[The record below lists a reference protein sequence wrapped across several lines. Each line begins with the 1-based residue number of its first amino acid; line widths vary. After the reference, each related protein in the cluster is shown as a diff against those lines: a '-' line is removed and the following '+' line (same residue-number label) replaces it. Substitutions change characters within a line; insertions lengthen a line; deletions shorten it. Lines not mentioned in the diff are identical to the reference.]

1 MKKIVFSLCFVSI
14 LLSLV
19 GCEKPT
25 YVPSTEEPVITLE
38 PDTLHLLIGQI
49 DTLTAVI
56 TPANT
61 EITISIWESNNTK
74 VAKVDTNGVV
84 TARAEGEAVITLTTN
99 IGSAQCVVNVQSGTL
114 TINKEAIECNVYET
128 TQLTVTKPEHKA
140 TARVSWKSSN
150 SAVASVD
157 SKGNV
162 TGVAAGNAVI
172 TASVSGCKPVECSI
186 KVNDVPLTYNRK
198 HLIEHF
204 TGDQCGYC
212 PYGMYSIVDYLE
224 TATTPT
230 IWVSHHAGFNEDEYT
245 IAESWEL
252 VSALGVSGAPAM
264 AMNRSN
270 QEPGLIF
277 HPGYLP
283 EITIKD
289 KNKAAVSVNIKHSY
303 DAASRKM
310 DITVSG
316 ESSFATDGKFLLSV
330 LVKENRLVGKQA
342 DYYYAWG
349 DYMWKEFM
357 HARVIRGMLTA
368 ALGDTIVMENKTYS
382 KTYSYTIPTGWVPEN
397 CCVVAYVTPVSN
409 QPVINAEQVVLVEG
423 TTGGEEYNPY
433 GITESKG
440 PSKNI
445 TFQSLQTTKY
455 AEDNLLEIK
464 LISNTKVSTAHGSAQ
479 PLAVLYLN
487 TEADVLAP
495 GTYPIQEGDAMGTIT
510 AGYRI
515 DEKTSFGGALLIY
528 AISEYLAS
536 GQIAP
541 AHIWRMLSGEM
552 VVDEQGNI
560 NLNIKTCSGTTV
572 TGSYNAETSSSVAVK
587 QNISSEILILKD
599 HNNLSKNILT
609 NIK

>member
-1 MKKIVFSLCFVSI
+1 MKKILFSLCI
-14 LLSLV
+14 IYALLGLV

-99 IGSAQCVVNVQSGTL
+99 IGSARCVINVQSGTL

-140 TARVSWKSSN
+140 TARISWKSSN

-230 IWVSHHAGFNEDEYT
+230 IWVSHHAGFNEDAYT

-289 KNKAAVSVNIKHSY
+289 KNKAAMSVNIQHTY
-303 DAASRKM
+303 DADSRKM
-310 DITVSG
+310 NVTVSG
-316 ESSFATDGKFLLSV
+316 ESSFATDAKFLLSV

-445 TFQSLQTTKY
+445 TFHAVEVSRI
-455 AEDNLLEIK
+455 EDENLLEV
-464 LISNTKVSTAHGSAQ
+464 LLLSNTTVSTAYGNAQ
-479 PLAVLYLN
+479 PVATIYVHTDATTLSA
-487 TEADVLAP
+487 
-495 GTYPIQEGDAMGTIT
+495 GTYPVKEDGSKGSIQ

-515 DEKTSFGGALLIY
+515 DEKTSFGGSLLLY
-528 AISEYLAS
+528 AVSEYLAN
-536 GQIAP
+536 GQLAP
-541 AHIWRMLSGEM
+541 AHIWRMNEGEM
-552 VVDEQGNI
+552 VVDEAGNI
-560 NLNIKTCSGTTV
+560 TLNFTTYNGTEV
-572 TGSYNAETSSSVAVK
+572 TSSYQSSAASVIAKKHVK
-587 QNISSEILILKD
+587 SNILQFPNKFL
-599 HNNLSKNILT
+599 NTTKNIC
-609 NIK
+609 K

>member
-1 MKKIVFSLCFVSI
+1 MKKIVFSLCIVSI

-61 EITISIWESNNTK
+61 EVTIAIWESNNTK

-84 TARAEGEAVITLTTN
+84 TARAEGEAVITLTTD

-114 TINKEAIECNVYET
+114 TINKETIECNVFET
-128 TQLTVTKPEHKA
+128 TQLNVTKPEHKA
-140 TARVSWKSSN
+140 TARITWKSSN
-150 SAVASVD
+150 KTVASVD
-157 SKGNV
+157 NKGNV
-162 TGVAAGNAVI
+162 TGMSAGEAVI
-172 TASVSGCKPVECSI
+172 TASVTGCKPVECSI

-198 HLIEHF
+198 HLLEHF
-204 TGDQCGYC
+204 TCDQCAYC
-212 PYGMYSIVDYLE
+212 PHGMYCIVDYLE

-230 IWVSHHAGFNEDEYT
+230 IWVSHHAGFNQDEFT
-245 IAESWEL
+245 IAESLKL
-252 VSALGVSGAPAM
+252 VSALGVSSAPAM
-264 AMNRSN
+264 AMNRTQ
-270 QEPGLIF
+270 QEKGLIF
-277 HPGYLP
+277 NPGYLP

-289 KNKAAVSVNIKHSY
+289 KNKAAVSVNIQHSY
-303 DAASRKM
+303 NADSRKM

-342 DYYYAWG
+342 DYFYAWG

-357 HARVIRGMLTA
+357 HARVIRGMLTPA
-368 ALGDTIVMENKTYS
+368 MGDTIVMNNQAYS
-382 KTYSYTIPTGWVPEN
+382 KTYSYTIPAGWVAEN

-423 TTGGEEYNPY
+423 TTGGEQYNPY
-433 GITESKG
+433 GITEQKG
-440 PSKNI
+440 PNSNI
-445 TFQSLQTTKY
+445 TFQQAQVNKIEGENML
-455 AEDNLLEIK
+455 EVLL
-464 LISNTKVSTAHGSAQ
+464 LSNTTVSTIIYGNAQ
-479 PLAVLYLN
+479 PVATIYVHTDATTLSA
-487 TEADVLAP
+487 
-495 GTYPIQEGDAMGTIT
+495 GTYPIKEDGSMGSIQ

-515 DEKTSFGGALLIY
+515 DEKTSFGGSLLLY
-528 AISEYLAS
+528 AVSEYLAN
-536 GQIAP
+536 GQIAS
-541 AHIWRMLSGEM
+541 AHIWRMLGGEM

-560 NLNIKTCSGTTV
+560 TLNIKTCSGTTV
-572 TGSYNAETSSSVAVK
+572 TGTYTAGGASLLPKLNKTTEWK
-587 QNISSEILILKD
+587 QYIDLNKGINK
-599 HNNLSKNILT
+599 
-609 NIK
+609 

>member
-1 MKKIVFSLCFVSI
+1 MKKILFSLCIISA
-14 LLSLV
+14 LLGLV

-99 IGSAQCVVNVQSGTL
+99 IGSARCVVNVQSGTL

-162 TGVAAGNAVI
+162 IGVAAGNAVI

-230 IWVSHHAGFNEDEYT
+230 IWVSHHAGFNQDEFT
-245 IAESWEL
+245 IAESLEL

-289 KNKAAVSVNIKHSY
+289 KNKAAMSVNIQHTY
-303 DAASRKM
+303 DADSRKM
-310 DITVSG
+310 NVTVSG
-316 ESSFATDGKFLLSV
+316 ESSFTTDAKFLLSV

-342 DYYYAWG
+342 DYYFAWG

-382 KTYSYTIPTGWVPEN
+382 KTYSYTIPAGWVPEN
-397 CCVVAYVTPVSN
+397 CCVVAYVTPASN

-445 TFQSLQTTKY
+445 TFHAVEVSRI
-455 AEDNLLEIK
+455 EDENLLEV
-464 LISNTKVSTAHGSAQ
+464 LLLSNTTVSTAYGNAQ
-479 PLAVLYLN
+479 PVATIYVHTDATTLSA
-487 TEADVLAP
+487 
-495 GTYPIQEGDAMGTIT
+495 GTYPVKEDGSKGSIQ

-515 DEKTSFGGALLIY
+515 DEKTSFGGSLLVY
-528 AISEYLAS
+528 AVSDYLAM

-541 AHIWRMLSGEM
+541 AHIWRMQGGEM

-572 TGSYNAETSSSVAVK
+572 TGTYTAGGASLLPKLNKTTEWK
-587 QNISSEILILKD
+587 QYIELNKGI
-599 HNNLSKNILT
+599 
-609 NIK
+609 IK

>member
-1 MKKIVFSLCFVSI
+1 MKKCILSLSFVAI
-14 LLSLV
+14 LLGMI
-19 GCEKPT
+19 GCEPINQEPT
-25 YVPSTEEPVITLE
+25 VAIDQ
-38 PDTLHLLIGQI
+38 DTVHLFIGQK

-56 TPANT
+56 TPEET
-61 EITISIWESNNTK
+61 VIGVKIWESSNTK
-74 VAKVDTNGVV
+74 VATVNADGVV
-84 TARAEGEAVITLTTN
+84 NAKGEGEAVITLTTD
-99 IGSAQCVVNVQSGTL
+99 IGTAQCVVNVQSGTL
-114 TINKEAIECNVYET
+114 TIDQESATCNVFET
-128 TQLTVTKPEHKA
+128 IQLNVTKPEHKA

-162 TGVAAGNAVI
+162 SGMSAGEAVI
-172 TASVSGCKPVECSI
+172 TASVTGCKSVQCTV
-186 KVNDVPLTYNRK
+186 KVNDVPLIYDRK

-224 TATTPT
+224 TAKTPT
-230 IWVSHHAGFNEDEYT
+230 IWVSHHAGYNQDEFTINE
-245 IAESWEL
+245 SREL

-264 AMNRSN
+264 AMNRTL
-270 QEPGLIF
+270 QEQGLIF

-342 DYYYAWG
+342 DYYYALG
-349 DYMWKEFM
+349 QNSWKEFM
-357 HARVIRGMLTA
+357 HTRVVRDMLTKA
-368 ALGDTIVMENKTYS
+368 TGDTIELVNQAYS
-382 KTYSYTIPTGWVPEN
+382 KTWSYTIPEKWVPEN
-397 CCVVAYVTPVSN
+397 CCVVAYVTPAGN

-440 PSKNI
+440 PVKNI
-445 TFQSLQTTKY
+445 TFHAVEVSRI
-455 AEDNLLEIK
+455 EDENLLEVM
-464 LISNTKVSTAHGSAQ
+464 LVSNTRVSTAYGDAQ
-479 PLAVLYLN
+479 PIGTVYIH
-487 TEADVLAP
+487 TDADKLTA
-495 GTYPIQEGDAMGTIT
+495 GTYPIKSDNSKGSIQ

-515 DEKTSFGGALLIY
+515 DERTSFGGSLLLY
-528 AISEYLAS
+528 AVSEYLDN
-536 GQIAP
+536 GQLAP
-541 AHIWRMLSGEM
+541 AHIWRMNEGEM
-552 VVDEQGNI
+552 VVDEAGNI
-560 NLNIKTCSGTTV
+560 SFNFKTYNGTSV
-572 TGSYNAETSSSVAVK
+572 TSSYQATSASQMPKLRKGSVMK
-587 QNISSEILILKD
+587 QYIDLNKGINK
-599 HNNLSKNILT
+599 
-609 NIK
+609 

>member
-1 MKKIVFSLCFVSI
+1 MKKC
-14 LLSLV
+14 LLSLSIV
-19 GCEKPT
+19 TILFGMIACEPINQEPT
-25 YVPSTEEPVITLE
+25 VAIDQ
-38 PDTLHLLIGQI
+38 DTVHLFIGQK

-56 TPANT
+56 TPEET
-61 EITISIWESNNTK
+61 VVGVKIWESSNTK
-74 VAKVDTNGVV
+74 VATVNADGVV
-84 TARAEGEAVITLTTN
+84 SAKGEGEAVITLTTDL
-99 IGSAQCVVNVQSGTL
+99 GTAQCVVNVQSGTL
-114 TINKEAIECNVYET
+114 TIDKESATCNVFET
-128 TQLTVTKPEHKA
+128 IQLNVTKPEHKA

-150 SAVASVD
+150 SAIASVD

-162 TGVAAGNAVI
+162 SGMSAGEAVI
-172 TASVSGCKPVECSI
+172 TASVTGCTSVQCTI
-186 KVNDVPLTYNRK
+186 KVNDVPLIYDRK

-224 TATTPT
+224 TAKTPT
-230 IWVSHHAGFNEDEYT
+230 IWVSHHAGYNQDEFT
-245 IAESWEL
+245 IDESREL

-264 AMNRSN
+264 AMNRSK

-357 HARVIRGMLTA
+357 HARVVRGMLTPA
-368 ALGDTIVMENKTYS
+368 MGDTIVMNNQAYS
-382 KTYSYTIPTGWVPEN
+382 KTYSYTIPAGWVPEN
-397 CCVVAYVTPVSN
+397 CCVVAYVTPAGN

-433 GITESKG
+433 GITEQKG
-440 PSKNI
+440 PNSNI
-445 TFQSLQTTKY
+445 TFHQAQVNKVEG
-455 AEDNLLEIK
+455 EDLLEVL
-464 LISNTKVSTAHGSAQ
+464 LISNTKVSTAYGDAQ
-479 PLAVLYLN
+479 PVATIYVHTDAATLSA
-487 TEADVLAP
+487 
-495 GTYPIQEGDAMGTIT
+495 GTYPIKEDGSVGSIQ

-515 DEKTSFGGALLIY
+515 DEKASFGGSLIIY
-528 AISEYLAS
+528 AHSEYLS
-536 GQIAP
+536 NGQIAST
-541 AHIWRMLSGEM
+541 HIWRMLGGEM
-552 VVDEQGNI
+552 VVDAQGNI
-560 NLNIKTCSGTTV
+560 SLNSKTCSGTTV
-572 TGSYNAETSSSVAVK
+572 RGTYTAGGASLLPKLNKTTERKLYIDLN
-587 QNISSEILILKD
+587 
-599 HNNLSKNILT
+599 KNI
-609 NIK
+609 NK

>member
-1 MKKIVFSLCFVSI
+1 MKKILFSLCIISA
-14 LLSLV
+14 LLGLV

-99 IGSAQCVVNVQSGTL
+99 IGSARCVVNVQSGTL

-140 TARVSWKSSN
+140 TARISWKSSN

-230 IWVSHHAGFNEDEYT
+230 IWVSHHAGFNEDAYT

-289 KNKAAVSVNIKHSY
+289 KNKAAMSVNIQHTY
-303 DAASRKM
+303 DADSRKM
-310 DITVSG
+310 NVTVSG
-316 ESSFATDGKFLLSV
+316 ESSFATDAKFLLSV

-382 KTYSYTIPTGWVPEN
+382 KTYSYTIPAGWVPEN

-445 TFQSLQTTKY
+445 TFHAVEVSRI
-455 AEDNLLEIK
+455 EDENLLEV
-464 LISNTKVSTAHGSAQ
+464 LLLSNTTVSTAYGNAQ
-479 PLAVLYLN
+479 PVATIYVHTDATTLSA
-487 TEADVLAP
+487 
-495 GTYPIQEGDAMGTIT
+495 GTYPVKEDGSKGSIQ

-515 DEKTSFGGALLIY
+515 DEKTSFGGSLLLY
-528 AISEYLAS
+528 AVSEYLAN
-536 GQIAP
+536 GQLAP
-541 AHIWRMLSGEM
+541 AHIWRMNEGEM
-552 VVDEQGNI
+552 VVDEAGNI
-560 NLNIKTCSGTTV
+560 TLNFTTYNGTEV
-572 TGSYNAETSSSVAVK
+572 TSSYQSSAASVIAKKHVK
-587 QNISSEILILKD
+587 SNILQFPNKFL
-599 HNNLSKNILT
+599 NTTKNIC
-609 NIK
+609 K

>member
-1 MKKIVFSLCFVSI
+1 MKKCI
-14 LLSLV
+14 LLLCV
-19 GCEKPT
+19 AVTLFGLAGCEPAVLTPT
-25 YVPSTEEPVITLE
+25 VAIE
-38 PDTLHLLIGQI
+38 PDTVNLFIGQK
-49 DTLTAVI
+49 DTLEAVI
-56 TPANT
+56 TPEET
-61 EITISIWESNNTK
+61 VVDIMIWETSNSKIAAVNTDG
-74 VAKVDTNGVV
+74 VISAKS
-84 TARAEGEAVITLTTN
+84 EGQAIITLTTG
-99 IGSAQCVVNVQSGTL
+99 IGTAQCVVNVESGTL
-114 TINKEAIECNVYET
+114 TIDQESTTCNVFET
-128 TQLTVTKPEHKA
+128 IQLNVTRPEHKA
-140 TARVSWKSSN
+140 EARVSWKSSN

-162 TGVAAGNAVI
+162 TGMSAGEAVI
-172 TASVSGCKPVECSI
+172 TASVTGCKSVQCTV
-186 KVNDVPLTYNRK
+186 KVNDVPLIYDRK

-224 TATTPT
+224 TAKTPT
-230 IWVSHHAGFNEDEYT
+230 IWVSHHAGYNQDEFT
-245 IAESWEL
+245 IDESRKL
-252 VSALGVSGAPAM
+252 VSALGVSGAPNM
-264 AMNRSN
+264 AMNRSK

-357 HARVIRGMLTA
+357 HARVVRGMLTPA
-368 ALGDTIVMENKTYS
+368 MGDTIVMNNQAYS
-382 KTYSYTIPTGWVPEN
+382 KTYSYTIPAGWVAEN

-440 PSKNI
+440 PSSKI
-445 TFQSLQTTKY
+445 AFQQAQVNKVEG
-455 AEDNLLEIK
+455 EDLLEVL
-464 LISNTKVSTAHGSAQ
+464 LISNTKVSTAYGDAQ
-479 PLAVLYLN
+479 PVATIYVHTDATTLSA
-487 TEADVLAP
+487 
-495 GTYPIQEGDAMGTIT
+495 GTYPIKEDGSMGSIQ

-515 DEKTSFGGALLIY
+515 DEKASFGGSLLVY
-528 AISEYLAS
+528 AHSEYLS
-536 GQIAP
+536 NGQIAST
-541 AHIWRMLSGEM
+541 HIWRMLGGEM
-552 VVDEQGNI
+552 VVDAQGNI
-560 NLNIKTCSGTTV
+560 SLNIKTCSGTTV
-572 TGSYNAETSSSVAVK
+572 NGTYTASGASLVAKKNLSSQVM
-587 QNISSEILILKD
+587 IMKD
-599 HNNLSKNILT
+599 HGVKVNKEIQT
-609 NIK
+609 K

>member
-1 MKKIVFSLCFVSI
+1 MKKIVFSLCMVSA
-14 LLSLV
+14 LLGLV

-49 DTLTAVI
+49 DTLTAAI

-99 IGSAQCVVNVQSGTL
+99 IGSARCVVNVQSGTL

-140 TARVSWKSSN
+140 TARISWKSSN

-230 IWVSHHAGFNEDEYT
+230 IWVSHHAGFNEDAYT

-264 AMNRSN
+264 AMNRTT
-270 QEPGLIF
+270 QDPGLIF

-289 KNKAAVSVNIKHSY
+289 KNKAAMSVNIQHTY
-303 DAASRKM
+303 DADSRKM
-310 DITVSG
+310 NVTVSG
-316 ESSFATDGKFLLSV
+316 ESSFATDAKFLLSV

-342 DYYYAWG
+342 DYYFAWG

-445 TFQSLQTTKY
+445 TFHAVEVSRI
-455 AEDNLLEIK
+455 EDENLLEV
-464 LISNTKVSTAHGSAQ
+464 LLLSSTTVSTAYGNAQ
-479 PLAVLYLN
+479 PVATIYVHTDATTLSA
-487 TEADVLAP
+487 
-495 GTYPIQEGDAMGTIT
+495 GTYPVKEDGSKGSIQ

-515 DEKTSFGGALLIY
+515 DEKTSFGGSLLLY
-528 AISEYLAS
+528 AVSEYLAN
-536 GQIAP
+536 GQLAP
-541 AHIWRMLSGEM
+541 AHIWRMNEGEM
-552 VVDEQGNI
+552 VVDEAGNI
-560 NLNIKTCSGTTV
+560 TLNFTTYNGTEV
-572 TGSYNAETSSSVAVK
+572 TSSYQSSAASVIAKKHVK
-587 QNISSEILILKD
+587 SNILQFPNKFL
-599 HNNLSKNILT
+599 NTTKNIC
-609 NIK
+609 K

>member
-1 MKKIVFSLCFVSI
+1 M
-14 LLSLV
+14 
-19 GCEKPT
+19 
-25 YVPSTEEPVITLE
+25 
-38 PDTLHLLIGQI
+38 
-49 DTLTAVI
+49 
-56 TPANT
+56 
-61 EITISIWESNNTK
+61 
-74 VAKVDTNGVV
+74 
-84 TARAEGEAVITLTTN
+84 
-99 IGSAQCVVNVQSGTL
+99 VNVQSGIL
-114 TINKEAIECNVYET
+114 TIDKESATCNVFET
-128 TQLTVTKPEHKA
+128 IQLNVTKPEHKA

-162 TGVAAGNAVI
+162 SGMSAGEAVI
-172 TASVSGCKPVECSI
+172 TASVTGCKSVQCTV
-186 KVNDVPLTYNRK
+186 KVNDVPLIYDRK

-224 TATTPT
+224 SAKTPT
-230 IWVSHHAGFNEDEYT
+230 IWVSHHAGYNQDEFT
-245 IAESWEL
+245 IAESLEL

-264 AMNRSN
+264 AMNRTQ
-270 QEPGLIF
+270 QEEGLIF

-357 HARVIRGMLTA
+357 HARVVRGMLTPA
-368 ALGDTIVMENKTYS
+368 MGDTIVMNNQTYS
-382 KTYSYTIPTGWVPEN
+382 KTYSYTIPAGWVAEN

-409 QPVINAEQVVLVEG
+409 LPVINAEQVVLVEG

-440 PSKNI
+440 PNNNI
-445 TFQSLQTTKY
+445 TFHQAQVNKVEG
-455 AEDNLLEIK
+455 EDLLEV
-464 LISNTKVSTAHGSAQ
+464 LLVSNTKVTTAYGDAQ
-479 PLAVLYLN
+479 PVATIYVHTDAATLSA
-487 TEADVLAP
+487 
-495 GTYPIQEGDAMGTIT
+495 GTYPFKEDGSVGSIQ

-515 DEKTSFGGALLIY
+515 DEKTSFGGSLLLY
-528 AISEYLAS
+528 AVSEYLAA
-536 GQIAP
+536 GGIAP
-541 AHIWRMLSGEM
+541 AHIWRMLGGEM
-552 VVDEQGNI
+552 VVDAQGNI
-560 NLNIKTCSGTTV
+560 SLNIKTCSGTTV
-572 TGSYNAETSSSVAVK
+572 SGTYTATTSNVAAHQTSTLSRSILDRTIKCDK
-587 QNISSEILILKD
+587 QVMTK
-599 HNNLSKNILT
+599 
-609 NIK
+609 

>member
-1 MKKIVFSLCFVSI
+1 MKKILFSLCIISA
-14 LLSLV
+14 LLGLV

-25 YVPSTEEPVITLE
+25 YVPSTPSTEEPVITLE

-99 IGSAQCVVNVQSGTL
+99 IGSARCVVNVQSGTL

-140 TARVSWKSSN
+140 TARISWKSSN

-230 IWVSHHAGFNEDEYT
+230 IWVSHHAGFNQDEFT
-245 IAESWEL
+245 IAESLEL

-289 KNKAAVSVNIKHSY
+289 KNKAAMSVNIQHTY
-303 DAASRKM
+303 DADSRKM
-310 DITVSG
+310 NVTVSG
-316 ESSFATDGKFLLSV
+316 ESSFATDAKFLLSV

-342 DYYYAWG
+342 DYYFAWG

-382 KTYSYTIPTGWVPEN
+382 KTYSYTIPAGWVPEN

-423 TTGGEEYNPY
+423 TTGGEEYSPY

-445 TFQSLQTTKY
+445 TFHAVEVSRI
-455 AEDNLLEIK
+455 EDENLLEVM
-464 LISNTKVSTAHGSAQ
+464 LVSNTTVSTAYGNAQ
-479 PLAVLYLN
+479 PVATIYVHTDATTLSA
-487 TEADVLAP
+487 
-495 GTYPIQEGDAMGTIT
+495 GTYPVKEDGSKGSIQ

-515 DEKTSFGGALLIY
+515 DEKTSFGGSLLVY
-528 AISEYLAS
+528 AVSDYLAM

-541 AHIWRMLSGEM
+541 AHIWRMQGGEM

-572 TGSYNAETSSSVAVK
+572 TGTYTAGGASLLPKLNKTTEWK
-587 QNISSEILILKD
+587 QYIDLNKGLK
-599 HNNLSKNILT
+599 K
-609 NIK
+609 

>member
-1 MKKIVFSLCFVSI
+1 MKKILFSLCIISA
-14 LLSLV
+14 LLGLV

-25 YVPSTEEPVITLE
+25 YVPSTPSTEEPVITLE

-99 IGSAQCVVNVQSGTL
+99 IGSARCVVNVQSGTL

-140 TARVSWKSSN
+140 TARISWKSSN

-230 IWVSHHAGFNEDEYT
+230 IWVSHHAGFNEDAYT

-264 AMNRSN
+264 AMNRTT
-270 QEPGLIF
+270 QDPGLIF

-289 KNKAAVSVNIKHSY
+289 KNKAAMSVNIQHTY
-303 DAASRKM
+303 DADSRKM
-310 DITVSG
+310 NVTVNG
-316 ESSFATDGKFLLSV
+316 ESSFATDAKFLLSV

-342 DYYYAWG
+342 DYYFAWG

-445 TFQSLQTTKY
+445 TFHAVEVSRI
-455 AEDNLLEIK
+455 EDENLLEV
-464 LISNTKVSTAHGSAQ
+464 LLLSNTTVSTAYGNAQ
-479 PLAVLYLN
+479 PVATIYVHTDATTLSA
-487 TEADVLAP
+487 
-495 GTYPIQEGDAMGTIT
+495 GTYPVKEDGSKGSIQ

-515 DEKTSFGGALLIY
+515 DEKTSFGGSLLLY
-528 AISEYLAS
+528 AVSEYLAN
-536 GQIAP
+536 GQLAP
-541 AHIWRMLSGEM
+541 AHIWRMNEGEM
-552 VVDEQGNI
+552 VVDEAGNI
-560 NLNIKTCSGTTV
+560 TLNFTTYNGTKV
-572 TGSYNAETSSSVAVK
+572 TSSYQSSAASVIAKKHVK
-587 QNISSEILILKD
+587 SNILQFPNKFL
-599 HNNLSKNILT
+599 NTTKNIC
-609 NIK
+609 K

>member
-1 MKKIVFSLCFVSI
+1 MKKILFSLCIISA
-14 LLSLV
+14 LLGLV

-61 EITISIWESNNTK
+61 EITISIWESNYTK

-140 TARVSWKSSN
+140 TAKVSWKSSN

-289 KNKAAVSVNIKHSY
+289 KNKAAVSVEIKHSY
-303 DAASRKM
+303 DAASRQM
-310 DITVSG
+310 NVTVSG
-316 ESSFATDGKFLLSV
+316 ESSFATDAEFLLSV

-349 DYMWKEFM
+349 DYLWKEFM

-382 KTYSYTIPTGWVPEN
+382 KTYSYTIPAGWVPEN

-445 TFQSLQTTKY
+445 TFQQAQVNKI
-455 AEDNLLEIK
+455 EGKNLLEV
-464 LISNTKVSTAHGSAQ
+464 LLLSNTTVSTAYGNAQ
-479 PLAVLYLN
+479 PVATIYVHTDATTLSA
-487 TEADVLAP
+487 
-495 GTYPIQEGDAMGTIT
+495 GTYPVKEDGSKGSIQ

-515 DEKTSFGGALLIY
+515 DEKTSFGGSLLVY
-528 AISEYLAS
+528 AVSDYLAM
-536 GQIAP
+536 GQIAS
-541 AHIWRMLSGEM
+541 AHIWRMQGGEM

-572 TGSYNAETSSSVAVK
+572 TGTYTAGGASLLPKLNKTTEWK
-587 QNISSEILILKD
+587 QYIDLNKGI
-599 HNNLSKNILT
+599 
-609 NIK
+609 IK